1 MVLANKKIL
10 SYLKSKAS
18 IINQSSITT
27 FYSNPQ
33 HINYIITDI
42 LDKKISSFET
52 DTAIATSYELTF
64 TFFILTNNNEK

>member
-1 MVLANKKIL
+1 MVLANKKLL

-42 LDKKISSFET
+42 LDKKSHHLKLILLLLHPMNLLLHFSF
-52 DTAIATSYELTF
+52 
-64 TFFILTNNNEK
+64 